1 MFALLIINKLGT
13 LRFYSKNLCMNALI
27 CPLCALPLSENSQG
41 LACFNRHQF
50 DRAKEGYFN
59 LLPVHHKNSREPGDA
74 KQQLV
79 ARRAFLAA
87 GYFLPLVDALKKL
100 ISSDVETLLDIGCGE
115 GYFTRLIQEHCSGAD
130 VYGLD
135 ISKAGVRLAA
145 KSNMQNLTYLV
156 ASSHSLPL
164 ADASMDV
171 ITRIYAPSKDGEL
184 FRVLKP
190 AGKLIIVTP
199 GQQHLIGLRQKIYQ
213 TIKPHPKPVAPKGF
227 NELKQGS
234 VCFPLSVPAGD
245 LTASLLSMTPF
256 AWKLSP
262 VLLQSSIKEG
272 LADTA
277 HFQVSIYEKRQ
288 DGEIFA

>member
-1 MFALLIINKLGT
+1 
-13 LRFYSKNLCMNALI
+13 MNALI
-27 CPLCALPLSENSQG
+27 CPLCALPVSENPQG

-79 ARRAFLAA
+79 ARREFLAA
-87 GYFLPLVDALKKL
+87 GYFLPLVDKLKEI

-115 GYFTRLIQEHCSGAD
+115 GYFTRLLQEHCSGAD

-145 KSNMQNLTYLV
+145 KINRLNLTYLV

-199 GQQHLIGLRQKIYQ
+199 GEQHLIGLRQKIYQ
-213 TIKPHPKPVAPKGF
+213 TIKPHPKPVAPEGF

-234 VCFPLSVPAGD
+234 VCFSLSVPSGD

-256 AWKLSP
+256 VWKLSP
-262 VLLQSSIKEG
+262 ALLQSSIKEG
-272 LADTA
+272 IDDTA
-277 HFQVSIYEKRQ
+277 HFQVCIYEKRQ
-288 DGEIFA
+288 DGDVFA